1 MLATAAAAEV
11 QPQAAAVAVEAAP
24 PPPPNK
30 AADSAPPE
38 PKAPTKLLVRDKKTG
53 KLTGKIESLIKRN
66 KRCILGKNLNIDQRK
81 VQVDIYQKMR
91 ADRSDP
97 ANTTRRLVHV
107 KTVRWSF
114 REYRARFD
122 IPV

>member
-1 MLATAAAAEV
+1 M
-11 QPQAAAVAVEAAP
+11 AP
-24 PPPPNK
+24 PPAK
-30 AADSAPPE
+30 AAPASAAPAPPV
-38 PKAPTKLLVRDKKTG
+38 KAPTKILVREKKTG
-53 KLTGKIESLIKRN
+53 KLTGQVQDLVKRD
-66 KRCILGKNLNIDQRK
+66 KRRLLGKNLDIDQRK